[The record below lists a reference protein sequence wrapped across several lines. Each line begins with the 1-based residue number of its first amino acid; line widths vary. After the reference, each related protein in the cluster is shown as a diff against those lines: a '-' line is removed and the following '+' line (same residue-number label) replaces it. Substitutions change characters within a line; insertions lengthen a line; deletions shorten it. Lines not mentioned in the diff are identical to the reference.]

1 MARCSMSAA
10 APAAA
15 LLSCGA
21 ACPTEASLRW
31 MSRPRTW
38 PSLKGGTAAET
49 SASSWPMALACRS
62 RQARLPARSPSWRST
77 SCPTPA
83 RAVLDM
89 RRVTRSGGVLAA
101 AVWDFCGDL
110 VSPRLFWDTAAAID
124 PRAGVARD
132 RLFSHPLAQPEGL
145 ASLWRASGLRDIEDR
160 PLAATA
166 WAVRGR
172 VPVGPRGA
180 PTYQSGRPRQA
191 NRRSP
196 VHLGA
201 NAAASMI
208 SSSPPLEIVAC
219 C

>member
-1 MARCSMSAA
+1 
-10 APAAA
+10 
-15 LLSCGA
+15 
-21 ACPTEASLRW
+21 
-31 MSRPRTW
+31 
-38 PSLKGGTAAET
+38 
-49 SASSWPMALACRS
+49 
-62 RQARLPARSPSWRST
+62 
-77 SCPTPA
+77 
-83 RAVLDM
+83 M

-160 PLAATA
+160 PLAATD
-166 WAVRGR
+166 WTGRGR